1 MGGSGSNY
9 DQNTLHEITKELIKI
24 VLKTLTQ
31 NRQNL
36 CVSWAQWN
44 MPVISG
50 WGRLGQA
57 RLRAA
62 WAVQGN
68 PQARGVAEWVT
79 IMQKYENP
87 TPGSAKEKK
96 QNPKN
101 KNAHDIENHSTI
113 FIMSLSS

>member
-1 MGGSGSNY
+1 
-9 DQNTLHEITKELIKI
+9 
-24 VLKTLTQ
+24 
-31 NRQNL
+31 
-36 CVSWAQWN
+36 
-44 MPVISG
+44 
-50 WGRLGQA
+50 
-57 RLRAA
+57 
-62 WAVQGN
+62 VQGN